1 MEKQKYTI
9 LYIDD
14 EESNLRA
21 FQSTFMWDY
30 NVFLS
35 KSGEEGK
42 EFLKEVAVDL
52 IVADQRMPGMTGV
65 EFFRE
70 ILDVY
75 PEVIRILLTGYSDL
89 EAVISA
95 INEGKI
101 YHYFTK
107 PWDEQELKR
116 TFETALENSRL
127 KKENASLILDLK
139 KRNEDLNKS
148 YHELDMF
155 LYRAAHDFK
164 GPLARI
170 EGIAKL
176 ADLEITDQQSLL
188 YFNMMGQISK
198 EMGTLLEKLLMINLL
213 NFTQGEFE
221 QIILH
226 DFSKEI
232 LIPFENDLVKKRIK
246 FRTEIKGEESFVT
259 KLDLLKVI
267 LKNLIENAIQFSFFN
282 QKRESYI
289 FLQIHC
295 KKNKLEILIKDN
307 GLGIPQENMEKI
319 FEMFFRGAKES
330 KGHGLGLYIVRKAI
344 EKLKG
349 TLSVKC
355 EPNNYTLFK
364 IEIPSNVS
372 IIEVE

>member
-1 MEKQKYTI
+1 MKDQKYTI

-30 NVFLS
+30 HVFLA

-42 EFLKEVAVDL
+42 KILKEKEVDL

-70 ILDVY
+70 ILHDY

-116 TFETALENSRL
+116 AFDAALENSRL
-127 KKENASLILDLK
+127 KKENASLIQDLK
-139 KRNEDLNKS
+139 KRNEELNNS

-176 ADLEITDQQSLL
+176 ADLEIKDEQALF
-188 YFNMMGQISK
+188 YFQMMGQISK

-213 NFTQGEFE
+213 NLSQIETKKISFREFF
-221 QIILH
+221 QDL
-226 DFSKEI
+226 
-232 LIPFENDLVKKRIK
+232 LIPFENDLEKNQIRFSTV
-246 FRTEIKGEESFVT
+246 FTGQEDFVS
-259 KLDLLKVI
+259 KPELLKVI
-267 LKNLIENAIQFSFFN
+267 LKNLIENAIQFSYPN
-282 QKRESYI
+282 AERESYI
-289 FLQIHC
+289 LLKTSC
-295 KKNKLEILIKDN
+295 RNNKLEIQLEDN
-307 GLGIPQENMEKI
+307 GLGIPPENLEKI
-319 FEMFFRGAKES
+319 FEMFYRGAKES
-330 KGHGLGLYIVRKAI
+330 KGHGLGLYIVKKAV
-344 EKLKG
+344 EKLNGK
-349 TLSVKC
+349 LSVSC
-355 EPNNYTLFK
+355 ELNKYTIFK
-364 IEIPSNVS
+364 IEIASNVS
-372 IIEVE
+372 NIEVK